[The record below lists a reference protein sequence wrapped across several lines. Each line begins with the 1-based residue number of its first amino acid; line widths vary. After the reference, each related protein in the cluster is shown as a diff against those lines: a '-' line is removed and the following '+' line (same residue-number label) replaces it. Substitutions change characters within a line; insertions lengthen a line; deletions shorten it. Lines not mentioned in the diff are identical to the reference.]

1 MKKRIKNI
9 GLTILEGLIAFALVI
24 SFTASALIAV
34 IWGVVM
40 FMVQEAASY
49 KKPWEEV
56 LKDEIDL
63 TLSNGVLIEYTES
76 HRGFFGEGVTYI
88 CVDVST
94 SNLSVEGT
102 HGWNELPMTE
112 NIHTVLY
119 GSETHGALKESFE
132 FALPDSENGYY
143 YFYNKQSDSYTD
155 DGLLGQASYNFKF
168 ALYDTDEMKL
178 YFIEFDT

>member
-1 MKKRIKNI
+1 MKKKTKNFW
-9 GLTILEGLIAFALVI
+9 LTILEIIIALALV
-24 SFTASALIAV
+24 
-34 IWGVVM
+34 GVVGYLAVGFLGAM
-40 FMVQEAASY
+40 FYSAWLEGAY
-49 KKPWEEV
+49 NDGG
-56 LKDEIDL
+56 LNEIKRRLDL
-63 TLSNGVLIEYTES
+63 TFTDGVLIEYTNS
-76 HRGFFGEGVTYI
+76 HDSLMGDGLTYI
-88 CVDVST
+88 CVDVSA
-94 SNLSVEGT
+94 SSLSVEGT
-102 HGWNELPMTE
+102 HGWDELPMSE